1 MSQDPTG
8 AVPVDYD
15 AQAALEAYY
24 DALANY
30 EEGCREQEANLRAS
44 MVFLAIWSLMLLLW
58 LLIVVRAIASSCS
71 GVRRCCSVPLLQWIM
86 FIVPGFHLGDQIWQV
101 YTYTTCTCLHCSF
114 HSWSQHY
121 TWLGLHYVFN
131 VGRFV
136 ALLLCIFL
144 IATGVSTV
152 RSRLMARQWL
162 SVVVLFGGLTAM
174 LTLSLPLIR
183 EALAIGPDSSTTIFQ
198 CSLAFYVAIVIAV
211 YVEAFSN
218 ARVLKAQLM
227 MFRSQGI
234 APRGSP
240 AYYKF
245 RLFTRLRRYIFF
257 YFILH
262 TSSLLTQVMDLALR
276 ERIILICVWE
286 TVQIGVTA
294 SIGLLFKSSSGTGRN
309 PYLAREDHLPASQVR
324 QPMAAEDVSLGWDDL
339 RSVIAERD
347 ETNVA
352 ADARADNSRR
362 GAEGESQPLMQP
374 WQEGMAVPAPP
385 TPPAIL
391 SVFVGRRRD
400 RMRRIATARRSRTRP
415 SEGVV
420 DV

>member
-58 LLIVVRAIASSCS
+58 LLIVVAAIASCVLWCLTMLLVPPAAVDHVHRPWIPPGRSDLA
-71 GVRRCCSVPLLQWIM
+71 GVHLHHVHLPALLFSFM
-86 FIVPGFHLGDQIWQV
+86 EPALHLAWLAL
-101 YTYTTCTCLHCSF
+101 CLC
-114 HSWSQHY
+114 
-121 TWLGLHYVFN
+121 

-174 LTLSLPLIR
+174 LTLSLPSFR

-227 MFRSQGI
+227 MFRSQ
-234 APRGSP
+234 AS
-240 AYYKF
+240 
-245 RLFTRLRRYIFF
+245 LLVVLRPT
-257 YFILH
+257 
-262 TSSLLTQVMDLALR
+262 TSSACSRACAATYSF
-276 ERIILICVWE
+276 
-286 TVQIGVTA
+286 T
-294 SIGLLFKSSSGTGRN
+294 SSC
-309 PYLAREDHLPASQVR
+309 
-324 QPMAAEDVSLGWDDL
+324 
-339 RSVIAERD
+339 
-347 ETNVA
+347 
-352 ADARADNSRR
+352 
-362 GAEGESQPLMQP
+362 
-374 WQEGMAVPAPP
+374 
-385 TPPAIL
+385 TPPA
-391 SVFVGRRRD
+391 F
-400 RMRRIATARRSRTRP
+400 
-415 SEGVV
+415 
-420 DV
+420 